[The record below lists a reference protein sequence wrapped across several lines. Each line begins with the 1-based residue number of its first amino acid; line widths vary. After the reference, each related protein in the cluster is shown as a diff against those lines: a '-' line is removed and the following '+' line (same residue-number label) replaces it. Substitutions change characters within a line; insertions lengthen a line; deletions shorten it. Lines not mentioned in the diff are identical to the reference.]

1 MKKKHII
8 LGAFTIALL
17 GTGSVATAQTM
28 TSAPAAA
35 MGTAA
40 TTSTNKDLAGSAAL
54 SSEHTTLLKAL
65 QAAGLADQAKKA
77 GPFTV
82 FAPDNAAF
90 DKLPA
95 GTVDNLL
102 KPANKKQLSKIL
114 TYHVVPGNV
123 MAADLKDGQTIKT
136 VQGESLTV
144 SIAGGAVTITDAKGG
159 TATVTT
165 PDIKATNGTVHSI
178 DAVLM
183 PAK

>member
-1 MKKKHII
+1 MKKKLII
-8 LGAFTIALL
+8 LSAFTIALL
-17 GTGSVATAQTM
+17 GTSGVATAQTM
-28 TSAPAAA
+28 SSTP
-35 MGTAA
+35 AA
-40 TTSTNKDLAGSAAL
+40 TTSGTGTNKDLAASAAL

-90 DKLPA
+90 EKLPA

-136 VQGESLTV
+136 IQGESLTV
-144 SIAGGAVTITDAKGG
+144 SIAGDVVTISDAKGG
-159 TATVTT
+159 KATVTT

>member
-1 MKKKHII
+1 MKKKLII
-8 LGAFTIALL
+8 LGAFSMAVWGTIN
-17 GTGSVATAQTM
+17 VATAQTTTSGSM
-28 TSAPAAA
+28 TSSNAAA
-35 MGTAA
+35 PQ
-40 TTSTNKDLAGSAAL
+40 DLAASATL

-65 QAAGLADQAKKA
+65 QASGLADKAKAA
-77 GPFTV
+77 GPYTV
-82 FAPDNAAF
+82 FAPANAAF
-90 DKLPA
+90 DKLPT

-114 TYHVVPGNV
+114 TYHVVLGNV

-136 VQGESLTV
+136 VQGELLTV
-144 SIAGGAVTITDAKGG
+144 NITGGTVTIRDAKGG

-165 PDIKATNGTVHSI
+165 PDIKASNGTVHSI

>member
-1 MKKKHII
+1 MKKKQII
-8 LGAFTIALL
+8 LHAIALL
-17 GTGSVATAQTM
+17 GLAGVASAQTM
-28 TSAPAAA
+28 TPAPAATA
-35 MGTAA
+35 TSTAA
-40 TTSTNKDLAGSAAL
+40 STNKDLAGSAAL
-54 SSEHTTLLKAL
+54 STEHTTLLTAL
-65 QAAGLADQAKKA
+65 KAAGLAEQAKAK

-90 DKLPA
+90 AKLPA

-144 SIAGGAVTITDAKGG
+144 SLEGGTVTIRDAKGG
-159 TATVTT
+159 SATVTT